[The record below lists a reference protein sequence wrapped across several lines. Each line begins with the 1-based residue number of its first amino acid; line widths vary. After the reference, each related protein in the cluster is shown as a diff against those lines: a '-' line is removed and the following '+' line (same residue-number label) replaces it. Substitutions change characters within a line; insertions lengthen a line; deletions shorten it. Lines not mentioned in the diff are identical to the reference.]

1 MHHIGIIGAG
11 DYGAQHARALQ
22 AIDDA
27 RIVAASRTNAEALA
41 QFTAEFGC
49 QGFTDYHA
57 LLAQPDIDTVV
68 IATPHHQHTPIALA
82 AAQAGKHILLEKP
95 MAPTLAE
102 CDQILAAALAAGV
115 RLMVGHTNRFAS
127 TYRIAKAL
135 IESGD
140 MGRVVMGTAAMQKF
154 WFEPNRRDWH
164 LDRTSGGGVWM
175 TVGIHPLD
183 RLIWLI
189 DSPVET
195 VSARFGTYFHEMQ
208 ADDTGMVFLRHANG
222 AASMVISTGYST
234 GAPKHTTELTCT
246 KGMLSIDYAT
256 GVQIGREDR
265 WQTLPESV
273 PQGSW
278 MHEALVAEWQ
288 GFSPLTITMSHRSPG
303 KQRGQRWRWCSP
315 LSDPLPRAVRSGW
328 GGREIRLGELS

>member
-1 MHHIGIIGAG
+1 MSQVHHIGIIGAG

-22 AIDDA
+22 AIEGV
-27 RIVAASRTNAEALA
+27 RIAAASRTNAEALS
-41 QFTAEFGC
+41 QFVAEFGG
-49 QGFTDYHA
+49 QGFTDYRE
-57 LLAQPDIDTVV
+57 LLAQPEIDTVV
-68 IATPHHQHTPIALA
+68 IATPHHQHTQISLA
-82 AAQAGKHILLEKP
+82 AARAGKHILLEKP

-102 CDQILAAALAAGV
+102 CDQILAAAQAAGV

-135 IESGD
+135 IESGE
-140 MGRVVMGTAAMQKF
+140 MGRVVLGTATMQKF

-164 LDRTSGGGVWM
+164 LDRDRGGGVWM

-189 DSPVET
+189 DSSVET
-195 VSARFGTYFHEMQ
+195 VSARFGTYFHKMQ
-208 ADDTGMVFLRHANG
+208 ADDTGMAFLRHTNG
-222 AASMVISTGYST
+222 AASMVISMGYST

-265 WQTLPESV
+265 WHTLPESV
-273 PQGSW
+273 PAGSW
-278 MHEALVAEWQ
+278 MHEALIAEWQ
-288 GFSPLTITMSHRSPG
+288 SFLSSIDNDREPPVSGQVARATMEVVFAAERS
-303 KQRGQRWRWCSP
+303 SAE
-315 LSDPLPRAVRSGW
+315 D
-328 GGREIRLGELS
+328 REIQLQEPS

>member
-288 GFSPLTITMSHRSPG
+288 GFLNAIDHDREPPVSGETARTTMELVFAAERS
-303 KQRGQRWRWCSP
+303 S
-315 LSDPLPRAVRSGW
+315 AE
-328 GGREIRLGELS
+328 GREIRLGELS